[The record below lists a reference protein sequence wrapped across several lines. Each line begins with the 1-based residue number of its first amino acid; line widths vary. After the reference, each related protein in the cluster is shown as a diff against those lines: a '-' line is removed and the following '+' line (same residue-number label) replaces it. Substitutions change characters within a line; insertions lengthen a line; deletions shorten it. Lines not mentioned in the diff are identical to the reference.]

1 MSCAMYPY
9 LVIAYE
15 KVENTEFNVDVSRM
29 KLPIAIKMPIMRA
42 GFGESVSA
50 ALISG
55 CLFSV
60 ISAIIFSR
68 LAQAFL
74 PDIDSL
80 YFV

>member
-29 KLPIAIKMPIMRA
+29 KLPIAIKMPIKRA

-55 CLFSV
+55 
-60 ISAIIFSR
+60 
-68 LAQAFL
+68 
-74 PDIDSL
+74 
-80 YFV
+80 

>member
-1 MSCAMYPY
+1 MQYLVSDTSAKQMSCAMYPY
-9 LVIAYE
+9 LIIAYE

-55 CLFSV
+55 
-60 ISAIIFSR
+60 
-68 LAQAFL
+68 
-74 PDIDSL
+74 
-80 YFV
+80 

>member
-9 LVIAYE
+9 LIIAYE

-29 KLPIAIKMPIMRA
+29 KLPIAIKMPIKRA

-55 CLFSV
+55 WLFSV

-74 PDIDSL
+74 PDIDIL

>member
-9 LVIAYE
+9 LIIAYE

-29 KLPIAIKMPIMRA
+29 KLPIAIKMPIKRA

-50 ALISG
+50 ALISSR
-55 CLFSV
+55 LFSV

-74 PDIDSL
+74 LYIDRRYL
-80 YFV
+80 V

>member
-9 LVIAYE
+9 LIIAYE

-29 KLPIAIKMPIMRA
+29 KLPIAIKMPIKRA

-55 CLFSV
+55 RLFSV